1 MSMEDKDFSRYLQ
14 EWVSALPEIEGAA
27 LFNAPK
33 NTAIVCVDVIN
44 GFCKAG
50 PLASPRVAAIIPP
63 IVQLFKQAWQAGCRN
78 LFLIQDTHEPDAVE
92 FGAFP
97 PHCVRGTEEA
107 ETVSEIKAL
116 PFFDQI
122 TIMEKNSIDSG
133 LNTGLDA
140 WITEHPQVNT
150 YIVIGDCT
158 DLCTYQL
165 AMHLRVSANALQKQ
179 RRVLVPANC
188 TDTYDTP
195 IEIAQKIGAF
205 AHPADFFHNAFLYH
219 MALNGIEV
227 VKEIKGVD

>member
-1 MSMEDKDFSRYLQ
+1 MTGKEDDFSLYLK
-14 EWVSALPEIEGAA
+14 EWVAALPEMDGGS
-27 LFNAPK
+27 LFEFPEK
-33 NTAIVCVDVIN
+33 TAIVCVDVVN
-44 GFCKAG
+44 GFCKSG
-50 PLASPRVAAIIPP
+50 PLASPRVAAIVPP
-63 IVQLFKQAWQAGCRN
+63 IVKLFNQAWQAGCRN

-97 PHCVRGTEEA
+97 PHCVRGTQEA

-122 TIMEKNSIDSG
+122 TVMEKNSIDSG

-140 WITEHPQVNT
+140 WIAEHPEVQT

-165 AMHLRVSANALQKQ
+165 AMHLRLSANALQKQ

-195 IEIAQKIGAF
+195 IQIAREIGAF
-205 AHPADFFHNAFLYH
+205 AHPADFFHNTFLYH

-227 VKEIKGVD
+227 VNKFK

>member
-1 MSMEDKDFSRYLQ
+1 MMTEKENDFSQFLK
-14 EWVSALPEIEGAA
+14 EWVSALPEMDGIA
-27 LFNAPK
+27 LFQYPEK
-33 NTAIVCVDVIN
+33 TAIISVDVIN

-50 PLASPRVAAIIPP
+50 PLASPRVAT
-63 IVQLFKQAWQAGCRN
+63 IVPHIVKLFQQAWQAGCHN

-97 PHCVRGTEEA
+97 PHCVRGTQEA

-122 TIMEKNSIDSG
+122 TVMEKNSIDSG

-140 WITEHPQVNT
+140 WIAEHPEVQT

-165 AMHLRVSANALQKQ
+165 AMHLRLSANALQKQ
-179 RRVLVPANC
+179 RQVLVPANC

-195 IEIAQKIGAF
+195 IQIAREIGAF
-205 AHPADFFHNAFLYH
+205 AHPAVFFHNTFLYH
-219 MALNGIEV
+219 MALNGVEV
-227 VKEIKGVD
+227 IKEIK

>member
-1 MSMEDKDFSRYLQ
+1 MSVEEKDFSLYLQ
-14 EWVSALPEIEGAA
+14 EWVSALPGIDGSSI
-27 LFNAPK
+27 FKDPNA
-33 NTAIVCVDVIN
+33 TAIISVDVIN
-44 GFCKAG
+44 GFCKFG
-50 PLASPRVAAIIPP
+50 PLSSPRVAAIIPP
-63 IVQLFKQAWQAGCRN
+63 IVKLFKQAWQIGCRN

-165 AMHLRVSANALQKQ
+165 AMHLRLSANALQKQ

-195 IEIAQKIGAF
+195 IQVAREIGAF
-205 AHPADFFHNAFLYH
+205 AHPADFFHNTFLYH
-219 MALNGIEV
+219 MALNGVEV
-227 VKEIKGVD
+227 IREIK

>member
-1 MSMEDKDFSRYLQ
+1 MTGKEDDFSLYLK
-14 EWVSALPEIEGAA
+14 EWVAVLPEMDGGS
-27 LFNAPK
+27 LFESPEE
-33 NTAIVCVDVIN
+33 TAIMCVDVVN
-44 GFCKAG
+44 GFCTSG
-50 PLASPRVAAIIPP
+50 PLASSRMAAIVHP
-63 IVQLFKQAWQAGCRN
+63 IVKLFQQAWKVGCRN

-97 PHCVRGTEEA
+97 PHCVRGTQEA

-122 TIMEKNSIDSG
+122 TILEKNSIDSG

-140 WITEHPQVNT
+140 WITAHPQVQT

-165 AMHLRVSANALQKQ
+165 AMHLRVSANALQIQ

-195 IEIAQKIGAF
+195 IQIAQEIGAF
-205 AHPADFFHNAFLYH
+205 AHPTDFFHNTFLYH
-219 MALNGIEV
+219 MALNGVEII
-227 VKEIKGVD
+227 KEIK

>member
-1 MSMEDKDFSRYLQ
+1 MTGKEDDFSLYLKK
-14 EWVSALPEIEGAA
+14 WVSALPEMNGVS
-27 LFNAPK
+27 LFEFPEK
-33 NTAIVCVDVIN
+33 TAIVCVDVIN

-63 IVQLFKQAWQAGCRN
+63 IVKLLQQAWQAGCRN

-97 PHCVRGTEEA
+97 PHCVRGTQEA
-107 ETVSEIKAL
+107 ETVSEIKTL

-140 WITEHPQVNT
+140 WIAEHPQVNT

-165 AMHLRVSANALQKQ
+165 AMHLRVSANALQKK
-179 RRVLVPANC
+179 RRVLVPAAC

-195 IEIAQKIGAF
+195 IQIAREIGAF
-205 AHPADFFHNAFLYH
+205 AHPADFFHNTFLYH
-219 MALNGIEV
+219 MALNGVEV
-227 VKEIKGVD
+227 IKEIK

>member
-1 MSMEDKDFSRYLQ
+1 MTGKEDDFSLYLKK
-14 EWVSALPEIEGAA
+14 WVAALPEMNGGS
-27 LFNAPK
+27 LFEFPEK
-33 NTAIVCVDVIN
+33 TAIVCVDVIN

-63 IVQLFKQAWQAGCRN
+63 IVKLLQQAWQAGCRN

-92 FGAFP
+92 FSAFP
-97 PHCVRGTEEA
+97 PHCVRGTKEA
-107 ETVSEIKAL
+107 ETVSEIKML
-116 PFFDQI
+116 PFFDQFI
-122 TIMEKNSIDSG
+122 IMEKNSIDSG

-179 RRVLVPANC
+179 RRVLVPAVC

-195 IEIAQKIGAF
+195 IQTAREIGAF
-205 AHPADFFHNAFLYH
+205 AHPADFFHNTFLYH
-219 MALNGIEV
+219 MALNGVEV
-227 VKEIKGVD
+227 IKGIK